1 MKAKPSF
8 IIIDDEENDN
18 FICEAILRT
27 SHIAEEVR
35 TFVSAKQALAYISKD
50 ESIAVPAED
59 EKKIILLDIHMP
71 MMNGW
76 EFLDQLDHLPVRI
89 KDRYKLYILSSS
101 VNLQDKQRARANKYI
116 CDFLVKPLTVEMVL
130 GLTA

>member
-1 MKAKPSF
+1 MKSKPSF

-27 SHIAEEVR
+27 SHIAEEVK
-35 TFVSAKQALAYISKD
+35 TFVSAKQALAYISSD
-50 ESIAVPAED
+50 ENPPVPAESD
-59 EKKIILLDIHMP
+59 KEIILLDIHMP

-76 EFLDQLDHLPVRI
+76 EFLDQLDYLPIHI
-89 KDRYKLYILSSS
+89 KERYKLYILSSS
-101 VNLQDKQRARANKYI
+101 VNLQDKQRAKANKYI